1 MTRRVHVFP
10 PSNDTHSN
18 RPVTTSGKV
27 AMVTIF
33 EGATGLMA
41 MASSASLPCITL
53 ASKLVG
59 TDRTAAPVAA
69 PPDAS
74 TATAANADVETV
86 KSRSIR
92 RSILASRRRTPN
104 RNREATLRRNPGDR
118 QGEYAGEHVHSD
130 VVLGPVVHRGERHD
144 AAVLELPEG
153 ELRFGLGPVA
163 GDHLGGGPVVV
174 AGDQD
179 VLAEQFLFQGGAGC
193 LVDGPG
199 QAQAG
204 GLVTVQLPG
213 DDAPHPGLAG
223 NCLDLGFDLAPGAA
237 GLAACQGGGKFGQLA
252 AGLVQG
258 GAVEPGGLAFVQVG

>member
-1 MTRRVHVFP
+1 MSAP
-10 PSNDTHSN
+10 GS
-18 RPVTTSGKV
+18 VTAEGEDFAQLVLDGAGVGQHAVGFWPAAVAGVEQDGLPYARELGEQDAHGQVQSG
-27 AMVTIF
+27 AAGF
-33 EGATGLMA
+33 E
-41 MASSASLPCITL
+41 PHE
-53 ASKLVG
+53 VG
-59 TDRTAAPVAA
+59 D
-69 PPDAS
+69 
-74 TATAANADVETV
+74 
-86 KSRSIR
+86 
-92 RSILASRRRTPN
+92 L
-104 RNREATLRRNPGDR
+104 

-179 VLAEQFLFQGGAGC
+179 VFAEQFLFQGGAGC

-237 GLAACQGGGKFGQLA
+237 GPGACQGGGKFLQLA
-252 AGLVQG
+252 AGPGQG
-258 GAVEPGGLAFVQVG
+258 GGVATPGP

>member
-1 MTRRVHVFP
+1 MSAP
-10 PSNDTHSN
+10 GS
-18 RPVTTSGKV
+18 VTAVGEDSLSLSW
-27 AMVTIF
+27 
-33 EGATGLMA
+33 TGLVSVSMRWA
-41 MASSASLPCITL
+41 FGRPRSPGVEQDGLPDARELGEQTR
-53 ASKLVG
+53 
-59 TDRTAAPVAA
+59 TDRSSPARRALSRMRWAICR
-69 PPDAS
+69 AS
-74 TATAANADVETV
+74 TQVNTC
-86 KSRSIR
+86 
-92 RSILASRRRTPN
+92 ILMLCSVQWCIG
-104 RNREATLRRNPGDR
+104 REND
-118 QGEYAGEHVHSD
+118 
-130 VVLGPVVHRGERHD
+130 HD

-237 GLAACQGGGKFGQLA
+237 GLAACQGGGKFVQLA
-252 AGLVQG
+252 AGLGQG
-258 GAVEPGGLAFVQVG
+258 GAVEPGGLAFVQLG